1 MTNNKHLPQ
10 PEQENLLTVL
20 KTRFH
25 KNENRHKGLSW
36 AEIEARLRASPEKLW
51 SLGEMEAS
59 GGEPDVVGRDGQT
72 GEYLFCDCSAESP
85 KGRRSLCY
93 DHVARVSR
101 KEFPPE
107 NSATEMA
114 SAMGIELLTEE
125 QYRGLQQLGVFDT
138 KTSSW
143 VATPPEIRELGGA
156 LFGDCRYG
164 RVFIYHNGAQSYYAA
179 RGFRGLLRV

>member
-1 MTNNKHLPQ
+1 
-10 PEQENLLTVL
+10 
-20 KTRFH
+20 
-25 KNENRHKGLSW
+25 
-36 AEIEARLRASPEKLW
+36 
-51 SLGEMEAS
+51 
-59 GGEPDVVGRDGQT
+59 
-72 GEYLFCDCSAESP
+72 
-85 KGRRSLCY
+85 
-93 DHVARVSR
+93 
-101 KEFPPE
+101 
-107 NSATEMA
+107 MA